1 GPSRRAARRRAH
13 GRRPAT
19 RHDGRA
25 PSLERAAATGA
36 RRAARAAAHGG
47 GAVRRG
53 RLFARRDRADPRDSR
68 RHGPIGSVPR
78 AAPFAGAARG
88 LEGGGMKDPLPFD
101 HRPDMVLGDA
111 LRQALDPGEEGHAAI
126 IARVLAGA
134 EQVSV
139 TSLDATFAAGL
150 AVGAG
155 GRALW
160 VRRTSAAAPERAR
173 GLDRMMDDLNV
184 ELRLGPGQRDSV
196 RAILQRHR
204 TRMTA
209 VWETVRPRFDSMR
222 AQMDS
227 DVARQLTPEQ
237 QARYRDHV
245 TRYRHQ
251 KEQEKA
257 DTGSGG
263 QQK

>member
-1 GPSRRAARRRAH
+1 MLNRS
-13 GRRPAT
+13 T
-19 RHDGRA
+19 
-25 PSLERAAATGA
+25 TW
-36 RRAARAAAHGG
+36 
-47 GAVRRG
+47 AVVF
-53 RLFARRDRADPRDSR
+53 L
-68 RHGPIGSVPR
+68 V
-78 AAPFAGAARG
+78 
-88 LEGGGMKDPLPFD
+88 
-101 HRPDMVLGDA
+101 
-111 LRQALDPGEEGHAAI
+111 
-126 IARVLAGA
+126 
-134 EQVSV
+134 
-139 TSLDATFAAGL
+139 ATFVAGI

-160 VRRTSAAAPERAR
+160 VRYASAAAPERAR
-173 GLDRMMDDLNV
+173 GLDRLMDELNA
-184 ELRLGPGQRDSV
+184 ELRLGPVQRDSV

-237 QARYRDHV
+237 QAKYRDHV

-263 QQK
+263 QKK

>member
-1 GPSRRAARRRAH
+1 MLNRS
-13 GRRPAT
+13 T
-19 RHDGRA
+19 
-25 PSLERAAATGA
+25 TW
-36 RRAARAAAHGG
+36 
-47 GAVRRG
+47 AV
-53 RLFARRDRADPRDSR
+53 LFL
-68 RHGPIGSVPR
+68 V
-78 AAPFAGAARG
+78 
-88 LEGGGMKDPLPFD
+88 
-101 HRPDMVLGDA
+101 
-111 LRQALDPGEEGHAAI
+111 
-126 IARVLAGA
+126 
-134 EQVSV
+134 
-139 TSLDATFAAGL
+139 ATFAAGL

-160 VRRTSAAAPERAR
+160 VRYASAAAPERAR
-173 GLDRMMDDLNV
+173 GLDRMMDELND
-184 ELRLGPGQRDSV
+184 ELHLDPAQRDSV

-237 QARYRDHV
+237 QAKYREHV

-263 QQK
+263 QKK

>member
-1 GPSRRAARRRAH
+1 MLNRS
-13 GRRPAT
+13 T
-19 RHDGRA
+19 
-25 PSLERAAATGA
+25 TW
-36 RRAARAAAHGG
+36 
-47 GAVRRG
+47 AVAF
-53 RLFARRDRADPRDSR
+53 L
-68 RHGPIGSVPR
+68 V
-78 AAPFAGAARG
+78 
-88 LEGGGMKDPLPFD
+88 
-101 HRPDMVLGDA
+101 
-111 LRQALDPGEEGHAAI
+111 
-126 IARVLAGA
+126 
-134 EQVSV
+134 
-139 TSLDATFAAGL
+139 ATFAAGL

-160 VRRTSAAAPERAR
+160 VRRASAAAPERAR
-173 GLDRMMDDLNV
+173 GLDRMMDELNA

-237 QARYRDHV
+237 QAQYRDHV

-251 KEQEKA
+251 KEQEKG

-263 QQK
+263 QKK

>member
-1 GPSRRAARRRAH
+1 MLNRSTTWA
-13 GRRPAT
+13 
-19 RHDGRA
+19 
-25 PSLERAAATGA
+25 L
-36 RRAARAAAHGG
+36 
-47 GAVRRG
+47 
-53 RLFARRDRADPRDSR
+53 LFL
-68 RHGPIGSVPR
+68 V
-78 AAPFAGAARG
+78 
-88 LEGGGMKDPLPFD
+88 
-101 HRPDMVLGDA
+101 
-111 LRQALDPGEEGHAAI
+111 
-126 IARVLAGA
+126 
-134 EQVSV
+134 
-139 TSLDATFAAGL
+139 ATFAAGI

-160 VRRTSAAAPERAR
+160 VRYASAAAPERAR
-173 GLDRMMDDLNV
+173 GLDRMMDELND
-184 ELRLGPGQRDSV
+184 ELHLDPVQRDSV

-237 QARYRDHV
+237 QAKYRDHV

-251 KEQEKA
+251 KEQEKG

-263 QQK
+263 QKK

>member
-1 GPSRRAARRRAH
+1 MLNRS
-13 GRRPAT
+13 T
-19 RHDGRA
+19 
-25 PSLERAAATGA
+25 TW
-36 RRAARAAAHGG
+36 
-47 GAVRRG
+47 AVA
-53 RLFARRDRADPRDSR
+53 F
-68 RHGPIGSVPR
+68 
-78 AAPFAGAARG
+78 
-88 LEGGGMKDPLPFD
+88 
-101 HRPDMVLGDA
+101 
-111 LRQALDPGEEGHAAI
+111 
-126 IARVLAGA
+126 LA
-134 EQVSV
+134 
-139 TSLDATFAAGL
+139 ATFAAGL

-160 VRRTSAAAPERAR
+160 VRYASAAAPERAR
-173 GLDRMMDDLNV
+173 GLDRLMDELNA
-184 ELRLGPGQRDSV
+184 ELRLGPVQRDSV

-237 QARYRDHV
+237 QAKYRDHV

-263 QQK
+263 QKK

>member
-1 GPSRRAARRRAH
+1 MLNRS
-13 GRRPAT
+13 T
-19 RHDGRA
+19 
-25 PSLERAAATGA
+25 TW
-36 RRAARAAAHGG
+36 
-47 GAVRRG
+47 AV
-53 RLFARRDRADPRDSR
+53 LFL
-68 RHGPIGSVPR
+68 V
-78 AAPFAGAARG
+78 
-88 LEGGGMKDPLPFD
+88 
-101 HRPDMVLGDA
+101 
-111 LRQALDPGEEGHAAI
+111 
-126 IARVLAGA
+126 
-134 EQVSV
+134 
-139 TSLDATFAAGL
+139 ATFAAGL

-160 VRRTSAAAPERAR
+160 VRYASAAAPDRAR
-173 GLDRMMDDLNV
+173 GLDRMMV
-184 ELRLGPGQRDSV
+184 ELNDELHLDPAQRDSV

-237 QARYRDHV
+237 QAKYRDHV

-263 QQK
+263 QKK

>member
-1 GPSRRAARRRAH
+1 MLNRS
-13 GRRPAT
+13 T
-19 RHDGRA
+19 
-25 PSLERAAATGA
+25 TW
-36 RRAARAAAHGG
+36 
-47 GAVRRG
+47 AV
-53 RLFARRDRADPRDSR
+53 LFL
-68 RHGPIGSVPR
+68 V
-78 AAPFAGAARG
+78 
-88 LEGGGMKDPLPFD
+88 
-101 HRPDMVLGDA
+101 
-111 LRQALDPGEEGHAAI
+111 
-126 IARVLAGA
+126 
-134 EQVSV
+134 
-139 TSLDATFAAGL
+139 ATFAAGL

-160 VRRTSAAAPERAR
+160 VRYASAAAPERAR
-173 GLDRMMDDLNV
+173 GLDRMMV
-184 ELRLGPGQRDSV
+184 ELNDELHLDPAQRDSV

-237 QARYRDHV
+237 QAKYRDHV

-263 QQK
+263 QKK